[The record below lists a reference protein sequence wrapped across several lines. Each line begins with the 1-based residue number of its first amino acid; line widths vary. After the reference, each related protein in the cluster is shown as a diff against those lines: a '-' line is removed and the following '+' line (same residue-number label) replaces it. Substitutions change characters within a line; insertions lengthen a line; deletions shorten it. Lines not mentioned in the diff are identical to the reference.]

1 MKSLPPC
8 GLEHGRCVSGK
19 ERLPKLCKTPYF
31 RNTLT
36 PKLLTFELV
45 ICAFCFNFQT
55 WKKMLSVVENRVS
68 LLINSCL
75 NSFPL
80 LLFLVEVEM
89 AEAETRQSG
98 NSQVLF

>member
-1 MKSLPPC
+1 MHFALIFKP
-8 GLEHGRCVSGK
+8 GK
-19 ERLPKLCKTPYF
+19 KK
-31 RNTLT
+31 
-36 PKLLTFELV
+36 
-45 ICAFCFNFQT
+45 
-55 WKKMLSVVENRVS
+55 KKMLSVVENRVS

>member
-1 MKSLPPC
+1 
-8 GLEHGRCVSGK
+8 
-19 ERLPKLCKTPYF
+19 
-31 RNTLT
+31 
-36 PKLLTFELV
+36 
-45 ICAFCFNFQT
+45 
-55 WKKMLSVVENRVS
+55 MLSVVENGVS